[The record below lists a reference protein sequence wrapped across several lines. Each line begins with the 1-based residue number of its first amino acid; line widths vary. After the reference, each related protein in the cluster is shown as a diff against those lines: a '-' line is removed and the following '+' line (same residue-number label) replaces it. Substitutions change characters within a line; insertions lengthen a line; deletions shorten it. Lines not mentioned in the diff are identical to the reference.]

1 MNLTRCNHG
10 HFYDADKYNS
20 CPHCNDVSAAVSG
33 PDSVTVGRIPKGPG
47 LTEKIN
53 NGKNTQD
60 EVPNSAIPD
69 DMKSGGLK
77 GAVDDVQK
85 TIGIFNTNKGK
96 EPVVGWLVCIEGNH
110 YGEDFKIRMGRNFIG
125 RSKNMDIV
133 LANDSSV
140 SREKH
145 SIIVYDP
152 KENMF
157 IIQAGE
163 SKELSY
169 LNDKV
174 ILSPQEL
181 CEYDKIKLGGSTLL
195 FVPLCSE
202 KFVWDSSEVEK
213 D

>member
-1 MNLTRCNHG
+1 MNLTRCNNG
-10 HFYDADKYNS
+10 HFYDADKYNT
-20 CPHCNDVSAAVSG
+20 CPHCSDASSSAAG
-33 PDSVTVGRIPKGPG
+33 PNDPTVGKINNGPG
-47 LTEKIN
+47 FTEKIN
-53 NGKNTQD
+53 QEVNTPPSD
-60 EVPNSAIPD
+60 SS
-69 DMKSGGLK
+69 KSDHSSSLK

-85 TIGIFNTNKGK
+85 TIGIFNTDKGK
-96 EPVVGWLVCIEGNH
+96 EPVVGWLVCVEGNH

-145 SIIVYDP
+145 SIIVYEP
-152 KENMF
+152 KENIF

-174 ILSPQEL
+174 ILSPQAL
-181 CEYDKIKLGGSTLL
+181 CAYDKIKLGASTLL
-195 FVPLCSE
+195 FVPLCSDRFTWE
-202 KFVWDSSEVEK
+202 HSDEQK

>member
-20 CPHCNDVSAAVSG
+20 CPHCNDVSVAESG
-33 PDSVTVGRIPKGPG
+33 PNSVTVGKIPEGPG
-47 LTEKIN
+47 LTEKVN
-53 NGKNTQD
+53 
-60 EVPNSAIPD
+60 D
-69 DMKSGGLK
+69 DRKPAGSTSSNEKTGSLK

-85 TIGIFNTNKGK
+85 TIGIFNTDKGK

-169 LNDKV
+169 LNDRV

-181 CEYDKIKLGGSTLL
+181 CAYDKIKLGASTLL

-202 KFVWDSSEVEK
+202 KFVWDNDNAEEK
-213 D
+213 